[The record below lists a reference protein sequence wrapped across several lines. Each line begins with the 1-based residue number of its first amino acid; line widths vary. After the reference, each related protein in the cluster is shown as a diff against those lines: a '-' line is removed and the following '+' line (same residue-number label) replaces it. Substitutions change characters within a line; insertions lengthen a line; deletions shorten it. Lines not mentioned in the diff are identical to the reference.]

1 MQPLNPFL
9 AALVK
14 SPVLAQCLPPQ
25 QHILLVPLSDVLLN
39 WKDTDSSP
47 IPINSEEFLA
57 SHVIRIPIIKSGPGK
72 DGNNKE
78 NLREM
83 RGKPRMYG
91 TVNGRGL
98 VVKDGGVYT
107 NKGFKALAQ
116 ASLLHETIWYPDT
129 LDPRQFLIYFVNRP
143 LVGAWEEVRI
153 VPAVLPPVMTEAE
166 GRLRR
171 ALGEGAGEGRAG
183 KKKDIRTFHELLN
196 NFPSIAK
203 QMQGGLEKLFRE
215 FTIVFERILPPPPP
229 TATTAMQGGRDKGVV
244 VGQPDLGG
252 RIEGGEMGN
261 GNVLTEDDEEVM
273 RTSLET
279 AVTTAIDL
287 FQNVDKQQLSL
298 LGATTDLTGPV
309 VERLIE
315 RYIAENVHH
324 LLFPRIAG
332 LRRQDDLELEAKI
345 RQMNNIDV
353 SQLGIAIEGG
363 MGAAKR
369 EVVGRLGVAVE
380 EFRKM
385 PNASCPQEMMEILL
399 ATTKA
404 ATTQFGGR
412 EKGDGG
418 VGEKPAM
425 TINADTLVSL
435 LLYVVIKA
443 QIKHLQ
449 ARLAYIRHF
458 VFIDDVESG
467 EMGYALSTFEAV
479 LSYLDRESGGLR
491 RASRRN
497 KALWDAVSKGDMTE
511 LRKILEPTEDAI
523 EDEEEYGAERWR
535 RRSST
540 GWSFTNGASS
550 ASMLAGEDRFS
561 VGSGLSHVFPFQNG
575 SVETLEQPV
584 TKRIKKVSMDTRS
597 MSSGSE
603 ISFRSLPMSI
613 GTFTSGIEGDTS
625 IERLVQTQDAKGESV
640 LMMAIQHGQPQVL
653 KYLLSFRQY
662 YTAPIIL
669 EDQNNEETT
678 LFSAAV
684 QLGNVEVING
694 ILDYILDSTGD
705 DNKIKEYLARQDT
718 WGRSAGHYLFHAPFL
733 IGRIGRLLPWRQKDK
748 NGQTP
753 LFALCRSY
761 DNPNYYTMV
770 EEGLEIA
777 TKCQG
782 DGQPLHIDDHV
793 DQKGNTLLHIVNEPN
808 LALKILQRCD
818 LDVNATNEKRF
829 TALMLASKYGRF
841 DMVRT
846 LFSDPRVDIAAR
858 ELRGLT
864 AVELAKDDELRN
876 KIDDLVLFSLSQGSS
891 DSRTTGVV
899 RSFFVEDGTIR
910 FVLKSGAPVD
920 EHSYA
925 VTTCRR
931 SLADFEHLAKLLQ
944 MENPASW
951 IPSLA
956 DLRSPT
962 QIPSRPSRAVLKDL
976 QIRMDWFLKVLLVHP
991 TFATHEMLW
1000 EFFLVPDLQLDQMA
1014 ERSRLKADALL
1025 EKVHEEMEPVEDL
1038 REVEQ
1043 FVDHARDIV
1052 RGVHFSTR
1060 SVARRASNIGNVIN
1074 DLHESSTLLAKALS
1088 TLPFLPPNYILGF
1101 ETYVRSLAPSQS
1113 SPINQFFMAFL
1124 ALYSNIEAI
1133 LKALG
1138 RPPQTIAK
1146 IIGIRKEV
1154 ERSWG
1159 NLNRSSRWPLGLLD
1173 ETRQR
1178 MNEDREGRIRE
1189 MEGEGGRLGRELRY
1203 TQQMV
1208 AGELAGWREMHERMG
1223 RRAVRDLAR
1232 GMLVVER
1239 GRLEGVR
1246 RALRRVREG
1255 GGGRVRM
1262 GEGLVDGDYGEGG

>member
-1 MQPLNPFL
+1 M
-9 AALVK
+9 
-14 SPVLAQCLPPQ
+14 
-25 QHILLVPLSDVLLN
+25 
-39 WKDTDSSP
+39 SSP
-47 IPINSEEFLA
+47 
-57 SHVIRIPIIKSGPGK
+57 
-72 DGNNKE
+72 
-78 NLREM
+78 
-83 RGKPRMYG
+83 
-91 TVNGRGL
+91 
-98 VVKDGGVYT
+98 
-107 NKGFKALAQ
+107 
-116 ASLLHETIWYPDT
+116 
-129 LDPRQFLIYFVNRP
+129 
-143 LVGAWEEVRI
+143 
-153 VPAVLPPVMTEAE
+153 AE
-166 GRLRR
+166 GRLQK
-171 ALGEGAGEGRAG
+171 ALSDAIGTTGQQR
-183 KKKDIRTFHELLN
+183 KKDIKSFHELLV

-215 FTIVFERILPPPPP
+215 FTIVFERILPPPP
-229 TATTAMQGGRDKGVV
+229 TSGRGVVEGEPGTRAGKGV
-244 VGQPDLGG
+244 GG
-252 RIEGGEMGN
+252 NGNGEMTNGN
-261 GNVLTEDDEEVM
+261 IPENVLTEDDEEVM

-345 RQMNNIDV
+345 RQMNNIDI
-353 SQLGIAIEGG
+353 SQLGIAIDGG
-363 MGAAKR
+363 MRAKR
-369 EVVGRLGVAVE
+369 EVVSRLGNAVE

-404 ATTQFGGR
+404 ATQFSEGSGSAPGQPR
-412 EKGDGG
+412 SAT
-418 VGEKPAM
+418 EKPAM

-523 EDEEEYGAERWR
+523 EDEDDYGSSHWR

-550 ASMLAGEDRFS
+550 TTLAASERFS

-575 SVETLEQPV
+575 SVETLEQPAP
-584 TKRIKKVSMDTRS
+584 KRIKKVSMDTRS

-662 YTAPIIL
+662 YTAPVIL
-669 EDQNNEETT
+669 EDQNKEETT

-694 ILDYILDSTGD
+694 ILDCILDSTGD
-705 DNKIKEYLARQDT
+705 DNKIREYLARQDT
-718 WGRSAGHYLFHAPFL
+718 WGRSAAHYLFHAPFL

-761 DNPNYYTMV
+761 DNSNYYTMV

-846 LFSDPRVDIAAR
+846 LFGDPRVDIAAR

-1014 ERSRLKADALL
+1014 ERSKLKADALL
-1025 EKVHEEMEPVEDL
+1025 EKVHEELEPVEDL

-1052 RGVHFSTR
+1052 RSVHFSTR
-1060 SVARRASNIGNVIN
+1060 SVARRANNIGNVVN
-1074 DLHESSTLLAKALS
+1074 DLYESSTLLSKALA
-1088 TLPFLPPNYILGF
+1088 TLPFLPQNYVSGF

-1113 SPINQFFMAFL
+1113 SPISQFFSAFL

-1146 IIGIRKEV
+1146 IIAIRKEV
-1154 ERSWG
+1154 ER
-1159 NLNRSSRWPLGLLD
+1159 NYNTLNRSSRWPLGLLD

-1178 MNEDREGRIRE
+1178 MNEDREEKARKMEVEAE
-1189 MEGEGGRLGRELRY
+1189 MLGRELRY
-1203 TQQMV
+1203 TQQTV
-1208 AGELAGWREMHERMG
+1208 AGELAGWREMHERLG
-1223 RRAVRDLAR
+1223 RKAIRDLAR
-1232 GMLVVER
+1232 GMVVQER
-1239 GRLEGVR
+1239 GRLEGIR
-1246 RALRRVREG
+1246 RALRRVKEG
-1255 GGGRVRM
+1255 RSGNMPERPRM
-1262 GEGLVDGDYGEGG
+1262 KVGLVGSELLDGDGETGETGAEASGSGSER